1 MPVSNEGYPK
11 ASVTASNY
19 FVKQGKNQ
27 TIFRLVFFLEK
38 VNATIPKGIVGGF
51 VFTVLSKNCTRGHG
65 RMFASAKGTQQ
76 MYVPCTMPFG
86 IVGLY
91 FFVDN
96 LSRNSCTASHIYEP
110 LMLKMHQSLYKF
122 QQKRFTYV
130 YQSFR
135 FENEQLRKYEQKL
148 DISVLYEIQSKVSF
162 DRIDKRYYYK
172 LYVKKTLIQVFP
184 KKKYKRKKSLNTK
197 SCVNVP

>member
-1 MPVSNEGYPK
+1 
-11 ASVTASNY
+11 
-19 FVKQGKNQ
+19 
-27 TIFRLVFFLEK
+27 
-38 VNATIPKGIVGGF
+38 
-51 VFTVLSKNCTRGHG
+51 
-65 RMFASAKGTQQ
+65 MFASAKGTQQ

-91 FFVDN
+91 FFLDN

-110 LMLKMHQSLYKF
+110 LMLKMYQSLYKF

-148 DISVLYEIQSKVSF
+148 DIPVLYEIQSKVSF

-172 LYVKKTLIQVFP
+172 LYVKKTLIQVFQ
-184 KKKYKRKKSLNTK
+184 KKNTK
-197 SCVNVP
+197 GKSHCTRNPALMSLDTV